1 MASPNTGRK
10 NIRKG
15 QNIKVFV
22 RCRPLNSI
30 EKNSKSYTCV
40 DCTNREVTVKER
52 PLDKFTKTFSF
63 DRVFGPESKQIDVYK
78 AVAKTSVEEVLNGF
92 NCTIFAYGQTGTG
105 KTFTMEGDRTADNTS
120 WDEDPLAGII
130 PRCVNHLF
138 DELRLQKLEFT
149 MRVSFLELYN
159 EELFDLLSPQDDMS
173 KLRMYEDATRKG
185 SCIIQGLEEVL
196 VRSKANVYE
205 VLEKGSNKRQT
216 AATLMNA
223 HSSRSHTVFTVTL
236 HIKENTVDGD
246 ELLKTG
252 KLHLVDLAGSEN
264 IGRSGAV
271 DKRAREAG
279 NINMSLL
286 TLGRVITALVE
297 KAPHIPYRE
306 SKLTRLLQDALGGR
320 TKTSIIATISPA
332 AINLEETLST
342 LDYAHRAKNI
352 QNKPEV
358 NQKLNKK
365 ELIGEYS
372 QEIERLRLDLMAMRE
387 KSGVYLANENY
398 QEMIQTMETQA
409 QEITEKINYI
419 RSLEEGIES
428 KTNEL
433 NSSNAKLEDL
443 SAQLE
448 ELKKVLK
455 EKTEVLTCT
464 QKLLHQTAV
473 ECDEQKYLVATHV
486 KTEGK
491 LLNQGKALVELAD
504 TTTDHLDK
512 LHEKLERKK
521 NVENANHEIS
531 SDFIQSYTTAV
542 DNMKT
547 KINENLDQQKDT
559 LVSMSSDLGGCV
571 TQCQEQVSAV
581 VSQWDEVCQSH
592 VSLFNE
598 IRSNYVKKVQESQSS
613 TKSFAKLTLQ
623 ECEDQKTCQKDFEL
637 SVFLPSMEKIA
648 SLISAQAT
656 MVTNLHGTV
665 NAKLTDLSVKL
676 EEFTKQHAQQVA
688 AHEEEMMNLLDT
700 FSGSASACQ
709 EKFTSLCKSVDSKV
723 KALEGKS
730 KEMTALLSSV
740 TEITQAID
748 RDMAEGKSELPSALS
763 DLETKAESAK
773 DKVRDFGCGHKD
785 SYTNHMSNV
794 TSLLSGIGSSVEDHN
809 IKSEENM
816 QRLGEERCGLESVV
830 SHHGNNTTGYLSKLA
845 SGVESYKKNAEKMA
859 EKSVKDNSDAVEKA
873 ISGLE
878 KDRIKVQKM
887 LESSSSKLEDD
898 LSSLMEKCR
907 HLMADLEKQGE
918 TRVEELTSQR
928 IQVLELFSDRMVQ
941 DIPTGQTPVRQ
952 DYKFSRFLSTTSPHE
967 RILQRYRSSSASTMS
982 RIPIPSSQGD
992 TEDEISSP
1000 SFDTSGLSLSDSSQ
1014 VDEDATE
1021 VKSLSGSVT
1030 DVRSNSGSTTDLRL
1044 LSSASKNNKEV
1055 FAVPTLPAPMSREN
1069 SMVSLS
1075 RSSSSTSI
1083 PETKDNKENTS
1094 VQRGSTKKRGLRPPQ
1109 NHNIAEKMA
1118 GQESQTRSRR
1128 VLGMQN

>member
-1 MASPNTGRK
+1 MASPTTVRK
-10 NIRKG
+10 NGRKG

-30 EKNSKSYTCV
+30 EKNSKAHTCV
-40 DCTNREVTVKER
+40 DCTSREITVKER
-52 PLDKFTKTFSF
+52 PLDKYTKTFSF
-63 DRVFGPESKQIDVYK
+63 DRVFGPDSKQIDVYK

-105 KTFTMEGDRTADNTS
+105 KTFTMEGERTPDNTS

-159 EELFDLLSPQDDMS
+159 EELFDLLSPQDDLS

-320 TKTSIIATISPA
+320 TKTSIIATVSPA
-332 AINLEETLST
+332 NINLEETLST

-387 KSGVYLANENY
+387 KSGVYLAHENY
-398 QEMIQTMETQA
+398 QEMIQTMENQA
-409 QEITEKINYI
+409 EEITEKINYI

-433 NSSNAKLEDL
+433 NNSNTK
-443 SAQLE
+443 LE
-448 ELKKVLK
+448 ELAEQLKELKTVLK

-464 QKLLHQTAV
+464 QKLLHHTAV
-473 ECDEQKYLVATHV
+473 ECDEQKHLVAAHV

-504 TTTDHLDK
+504 TTTDHLGK

-521 NVENANHEIS
+521 NVENTNLQVS
-531 SDFIQSYTTAV
+531 NDFKESYTATV
-542 DNMKT
+542 DDMKS
-547 KINENLDQQKDT
+547 KINENLDQHKDI
-559 LVSMSSDLGGCV
+559 LVNMSSDLGGCV
-571 TQCQEQVSAV
+571 TQCKDQVSAV
-581 VSQWDEVCQSH
+581 ITQWEEVCQSH

-598 IRSNYVKKVQESQSS
+598 IRCHYEKTVQESRTS
-613 TKSFAKLTLQ
+613 TKDFAELKLQ
-623 ECEDQKTCQKDFEL
+623 ECEKQKKYQKDFEL
-637 SVFLPSMEKIA
+637 SVVLPLMEKIA
-648 SLISAQAT
+648 SLISTQAN
-656 MVTNLHGTV
+656 MVTSMHSSV
-665 NAKLTDLSVKL
+665 NEKLTDLNVKL
-676 EEFTKQHAQQVA
+676 EEFTKQQTNQIA
-688 AHEEEMMNLLDT
+688 AHVEEEMKLLDV
-700 FSGSASACQ
+700 FCDSASACQ
-709 EKFTSLCKSVDSKV
+709 AKFSSLCENVDSKV
-723 KALEGKS
+723 QALESKS
-730 KEMTALLSSV
+730 KEMAAGFLSLV
-740 TEITQAID
+740 TEMTQAID
-748 RDMAEGKSELPSALS
+748 SDMSKGKSVIPSALS
-763 DLETKAESAK
+763 EMETKAKSAK
-773 DKVRDFGCGHKD
+773 GKARDFGCGQKD
-785 SYTNHMSNV
+785 SYSNHMSKV
-794 TSLLSGIGSSVEDHN
+794 TSLLSDIGSSVDDYN
-809 IKSEENM
+809 IKSEEHA
-816 QRLGEERCGLESVV
+816 QRLGEERCELESEV
-830 SHHGNNTTGYLSKLA
+830 SRHGNEITAYLNNLA
-845 SGVESYKKNAEKMA
+845 SGVESFKNYSEKMA
-859 EKSVKDNSDAVEKA
+859 EKSIKDNAVAVGKA
-873 ISGLE
+873 ISSLE
-878 KDRIKVQKM
+878 ENRVKSLKV
-887 LESSSSKLEDD
+887 LESNSSKLEDD
-898 LSSLMEKCR
+898 LSSM
-907 HLMADLEKQGE
+907 MANCQLLKTDLEKQGN
-918 TRVEELTSQR
+918 TQIEELSSQK
-928 IQVLELFSDRMVQ
+928 IQVLELFSERMVQ

-952 DYKFSRFLSTTSPHE
+952 DYKFSRVLPTTSPHD
-967 RILQRYRSSSASTMS
+967 RILQRYRASSASSMS
-982 RIPIPSSQGD
+982 KIPIPSSGD

-1000 SFDTSGLSLSDSSQ
+1000 SFDTSGLSLSDSSH
-1014 VDEDATE
+1014 VEEDM
-1021 VKSLSGSVT
+1021 VGVRSLSGST
-1030 DVRSNSGSTTDLRL
+1030 NDVRSNCGSSTDLRI
-1044 LSSASKNNKEV
+1044 LSSTIKNNKEV
-1055 FAVPTLPAPMSREN
+1055 FAVPNLPAPMSREN
-1069 SMVSLS
+1069 STVSLS
-1075 RSSSSTSI
+1075 RSSSSSSI
-1083 PETKDNKENTS
+1083 PENQDNKENTS
-1094 VQRGSTKKRGLRPPQ
+1094 VQRGSTKKRGLRQPQ
-1109 NHNIAEKMA
+1109 SFNIAEKTA
-1118 GQESQTRSRR
+1118 GQETQTRPRR